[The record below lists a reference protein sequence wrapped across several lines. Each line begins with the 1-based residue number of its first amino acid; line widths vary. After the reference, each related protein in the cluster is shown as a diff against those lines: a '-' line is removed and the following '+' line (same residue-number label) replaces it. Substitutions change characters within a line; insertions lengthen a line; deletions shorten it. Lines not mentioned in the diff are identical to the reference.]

1 MRTLADHFR
10 TIDALHALAVEYPL
24 LPAPDVRTISHAPGE
39 LMLSCHDS
47 LNSFEAWREALRVDS
62 ASVEYEVTAVGQIHL
77 VAEVSF
83 AGATVLLHGY
93 SPRAKQQ
100 TAQVA

>member
-24 LPAPDVRTISHAPGE
+24 LPAPDIRAISHAPGD
-39 LMLSCHDS
+39 LMISCHDS
-47 LNSFEAWREALRVDS
+47 LADFEEWREALRIDP
-62 ASVEYEVTAVGQIHL
+62 ASVEEETTKLGQIHL
-77 VAEVSF
+77 IAEAAF

-93 SPRAKQQ
+93 SPKAKPQ